1 MGNHCETSPTYVE
14 VGFQIRDE
22 IDSRTHKNSIFDRV
36 GISNA
41 VCKIGSDK
49 YSVDGIIYC
58 CIRSSDTFCI
68 VAVSEGSGTFC
79 NEVVSSCWSGTILKC

>member
-1 MGNHCETSPTYVE
+1 MGNHCETSPTYVI

-41 VCKIGSDK
+41 VCKSGSDK
-49 YSVDGIIYC
+49 YSVDGIDCDYT
-58 CIRSSDTFCI
+58 RDTFYQAYHEI
-68 VAVSEGSGTFC
+68 EKLPSLTPKKPYLAHT
-79 NEVVSSCWSGTILKC
+79 